1 MKSGRRACSPDGFRS
16 FLRGG
21 QAAKPLC
28 SPTTRNAERSEYG
41 VLLYRYEKKENQPE
55 KGGSLFYIQIDE
67 ERACPKSIFRG
78 ADKRRNYSAINAFSS
93 SSVALSRRFAS
104 FQTALSDTSAC
115 SSSSLFSAL
124 LPPDVANGRSVL
136 PAKS

>member
-1 MKSGRRACSPDGFRS
+1 MKSGRGACSPDGFRS

-28 SPTTRNAERSEYG
+28 SPTTRNAKRSEYG
-41 VLLYRYEKKENQPE
+41 VLLYRYKK
-55 KGGSLFYIQIDE
+55 KLRSLT
-67 ERACPKSIFRG
+67 G
-78 ADKRRNYSAINAFSS
+78 ALFYSAINAFIS

-124 LPPDVANGRSVL
+124 LPPDVANGRIVL